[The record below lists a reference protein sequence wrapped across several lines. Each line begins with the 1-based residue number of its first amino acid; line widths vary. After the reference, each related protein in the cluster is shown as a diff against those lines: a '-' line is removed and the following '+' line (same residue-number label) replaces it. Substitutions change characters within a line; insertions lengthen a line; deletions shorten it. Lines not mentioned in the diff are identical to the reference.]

1 MMQTMATL
9 LTRAARF
16 YGPRAAV
23 IDGDWSNTWTEYVDR
38 ISRAA
43 CVLTSLGIDAGDR
56 FGIISHNSFRQSEI
70 VNAGYWLGAVP
81 VPVNYRLA
89 PPEIRYILDD
99 AACKLLVLEDR
110 FIQLLETKELSGFR
124 DMTLL
129 VAAQDEDLEFPQ
141 YETLMRDAEPAAMHA
156 SSPDDD
162 ALLLYTGGTT
172 GRSKGVRLSHA
183 NIIANA
189 MQIGLSISARENDRF
204 LHILPMF
211 HSADLFGT
219 IFTIVGGVHVYVHE
233 FSATNLLRA
242 VHEHKITVLSLGPT
256 VIILTLQ
263 DPDFDKYDC
272 SSLRLVF
279 YGSAP
284 MAVEWIQRA
293 MEKFPNAGLQQGYGL
308 TETSPILTTLT
319 PEEHR
324 RAIDTGNHDLLRSV
338 GKPLVHID
346 LRIVDDSDN
355 ELPAGETG
363 EVVVRGPNVSKGY
376 LGLDDLNAITFRNGW
391 FHTGDIGQLD
401 ADYNLYLKDRKKDV
415 IITGSENVYSSEVEA
430 ALYKHPAVHEA
441 AVVGVPDEKWGEAV
455 FAVIV
460 PAPGQTLSEDEVIA
474 HCRKHIG
481 GFKIPRRMAFVE
493 ELPKSAMGKVLK
505 NELRRIYG
513 TDANTG

>member
-1 MMQTMATL
+1 MMQTMANL

-16 YGPRAAV
+16 YGNRTAI
-23 IDGDWSNTWTEYVDR
+23 IDGDWSNTWSEYVER
-38 ISRAA
+38 IARAA
-43 CVLTSLGIDAGDR
+43 GVLTSRGIRPGDR
-56 FGIISHNSFRQSEI
+56 FGIISHNSFRQSEL

-89 PPEIRYILDD
+89 PPEIRFILDD
-99 AACKLLVLEDR
+99 AACRLLVVEDR
-110 FIQLLETKELSGFR
+110 FLHLLESEALADFKS
-124 DMTLL
+124 MALL
-129 VAAQDEDLEFPQ
+129 VTAQASNADIPE
-141 YETLMRDAEPAAMHA
+141 YESCMREAVPAAKHA
-156 SSPDDD
+156 VSPDDD
-162 ALLLYTGGTT
+162 AILLYTGGTT

-189 MQIGLSISARENDRF
+189 MQIGLAISAREDDRF

-219 IFTIVGGVHVYVHE
+219 IFTIVGGVHVYVSE
-233 FSATNLLRA
+233 FSSKNLLQS
-242 VHEHKITVLSLGPT
+242 VHEHRITVLSLGPT
-256 VIILTLQ
+256 VIIITLQ
-263 DPDFDKYDC
+263 DPELEQYDC
-272 SSLRLVF
+272 SSLRLMF

-284 MAVEWIQRA
+284 MAVEWIKRA

-324 RAIDTGNHDLLRSV
+324 RAIDSNNHDLLRSV
-338 GKPLVHID
+338 GKPLVHVD
-346 LRIVDDSDN
+346 LRIFDEDDQ

-376 LGLDDLNAITFRNGW
+376 LGLEELNDTTFRHGW
-391 FHTGDIGQLD
+391 FHTGDMGQLD

-430 ALYKHPAVHEA
+430 ALYKHPSIHEA

-460 PAPGQTLSEDEVIA
+460 PAPGQTLTSDEVIA

-481 GFKIPRRMAFVE
+481 GYKIPRRMVFVD

-505 NELRRIYG
+505 TELRRKYSS
-513 TDANTG
+513 